1 MKKIALVLI
10 LISFQSYSQINKF
23 TGKWGSQKCKD
34 CKKEY
39 FFTITIAQSNYMI
52 SGTAEVTSE
61 HKELNSGVLDV
72 TGYVYPLGDRAQI
85 KLIEK
90 DGSSFG
96 ALLIVEDD
104 KIQFTARG
112 NGYVVPKEVIFKK
125 LYE

>member
-1 MKKIALVLI
+1 MKKIVLVLI

-23 TGKWGSQKCKD
+23 TGTWGSQKCKD

-39 FFTITIAQSNYMI
+39 FFRITIAQSNYLI

-72 TGYVYPLGDRAQI
+72 TGYVHSLSDRAEI

-96 ALLIVEDD
+96 GTLIIEDD
-104 KIQFTARG
+104 KLQFTARG
-112 NGYVVPKEVIFKK
+112 RGDLVPKEVILKK